1 MYCTNCGQQLDEN
14 GVCPNC
20 GKSVSSTIQ
29 QNRLT
34 PTTLKKRSNLFPI
47 LYIVSVVIFVIE
59 AFMRINEGQDLLNS
73 DVEAYVSRVQVNFYP
88 LKISIVLSGI
98 LLLTCSIFLI
108 TRKDIRW
115 SAILMPVAY
124 LFLTFYN
131 ISFIKDGLNGGNS
144 KAATIVLIT
153 MSVFIFNLIM
163 AGPILM
169 LIASFKA
176 NTKKGFTKFL
186 IISFIIA
193 FLPTNILGA
202 FPILFMG
209 LSIRNDFDL
218 LLLEREQ
225 KKSK

>member
-20 GKSVSSTIQ
+20 GNSVSSPTQ
-29 QNRLT
+29 QNHPT
-34 PTTLKKRSNLFPI
+34 PPTLEKRSNLFPI
-47 LYIVSVVIFVIE
+47 LYIVSVVIFMIE
-59 AFMRINEGQDLLNS
+59 ALMRINETQDLLS
-73 DVEAYVSRVQVNFYP
+73 HDVEAYISQVHVNFYP
-88 LKISIVLSGI
+88 LRISIVLSGI

-124 LFLTFYN
+124 LFVTFYN
-131 ISFIKDGLNGGNS
+131 ISVIKDGLNGENG
-144 KAATIVLIT
+144 KVATIGFII
-153 MSVFIFNLIM
+153 MSLFIFNLIM

-169 LIASFKA
+169 LIATFKS
-176 NTKKGFTKFL
+176 NTKKNFKKFL

-193 FLPTNILGA
+193 FLPTNIFGA